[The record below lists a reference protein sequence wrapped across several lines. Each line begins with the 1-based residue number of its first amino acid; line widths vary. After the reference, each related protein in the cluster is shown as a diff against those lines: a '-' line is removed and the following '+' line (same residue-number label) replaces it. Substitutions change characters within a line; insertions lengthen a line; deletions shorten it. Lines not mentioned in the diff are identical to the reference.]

1 MSIVLPLKSVKSHQN
16 LTAEPDFASWQT
28 ENLVNF
34 CKQANERLK
43 AQEEQIEALK
53 MDVRYAMDAYRRAL
67 LEVTSPS
74 DKAQR

>member
-1 MSIVLPLKSVKSHQN
+1 MQLKNMTQNQN
-16 LTAEPDFASWQT
+16 LTVETDFASWQT

-53 MDVRYAMDAYRRAL
+53 TDLRLAMEAYRKIL
-67 LEVTSPS
+67 IEN
-74 DKAQR
+74 QRK

>member
-1 MSIVLPLKSVKSHQN
+1 MSIVLPLKNVKSPQN
-16 LTAEPDFASWQT
+16 LTAAPDFASWQP

-53 MDVRYAMDAYRRAL
+53 TDLRLAMEAYRKILIETQRQL
-67 LEVTSPS
+67 S
-74 DKAQR
+74 DP

>member
-16 LTAEPDFASWQT
+16 LTGEPDFASWQT

-43 AQEEQIEALK
+43 AQEEQIESLK
-53 MDVRYAMDAYRRAL
+53 NDIRCAMDAYRQVLIETRRSL
-67 LEVTSPS
+67 TDP
-74 DKAQR
+74 

>member
-1 MSIVLPLKSVKSHQN
+1 MSIVLPLKSVKSPQN
-16 LTAEPDFASWQT
+16 LTAAPDFASWQT

-53 MDVRYAMDAYRRAL
+53 TDLRLAMEAYRKIL
-67 LEVTSPS
+67 IET
-74 DKAQR
+74 QRQ